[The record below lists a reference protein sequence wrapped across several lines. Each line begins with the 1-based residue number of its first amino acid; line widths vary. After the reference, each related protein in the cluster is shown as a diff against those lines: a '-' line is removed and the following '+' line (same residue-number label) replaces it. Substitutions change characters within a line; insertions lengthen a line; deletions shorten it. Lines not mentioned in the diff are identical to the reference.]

1 MKVLC
6 VTHHS
11 TPPSTSCGTL
21 SLSVCYFGWSRCSD
35 CLILPDGFWSSFT
48 AGASHA
54 DVERYPEHLYEM
66 LRDVTKR
73 PYLTPRG
80 CERAGFAHADTHMQT
95 CAHRAN
101 VCIQLPVAACIKFQ
115 ILVLARETVRGSP
128 VPSLPA
134 TIQQN
139 LPASVLCP
147 ATTDPF
153 CSPFFVLGRSAL
165 NMGSTVLSPGS
176 QMKQ

>member
-1 MKVLC
+1 M
-6 VTHHS
+6 THHS

-115 ILVLARETVRGSP
+115 ILVLAHETVRGSP
-128 VPSLPA
+128 VPSLRQPSSK
-134 TIQQN
+134 TCQPVSCV
-139 LPASVLCP
+139 LPLQTPFALLSLCWEGQHSTW
-147 ATTDPF
+147 AQLF
-153 CSPFFVLGRSAL
+153 SPLAL
-165 NMGSTVLSPGS
+165 
-176 QMKQ
+176 K